1 MPTEHYFSST
11 PAGDANL
18 RPLRVHLAGAD
29 RELTTASGIFSPDRV
44 DVGTTVLLKSV
55 PAPPTTG
62 TMLDLGSG
70 WGPLAL
76 TLALE
81 APAAEVWAVD
91 VNERALDLVRR
102 NATTVGAE
110 NLHAALPDEVP
121 VELQFDLIWSNPPI
135 RIGKPALHELLSR
148 WLPRLA
154 PGGEAWLVVA
164 RDLGADSLLRWLQDE
179 FAASIEASSIEAP
192 AVEAASVKNPAIEF
206 ERVDQSKGFRILR
219 GIRR

>member
-44 DVGTTVLLKSV
+44 DVGTTALLRSV
-55 PAPPTTG
+55 PQPPATG
-62 TMLDLGSG
+62 TLLDLGSG

-81 APAAEVWAVD
+81 APSAEVWAVD

-102 NATTVGAE
+102 NAATVGAR

-121 VELQFDLIWSNPPI
+121 AGLRFELIWSNPPI

-154 PGGEAWLVVA
+154 TGGEAWLVVA
-164 RDLGADSLLRWLQDE
+164 RDLGSDSLLRWLQTE
-179 FAASIEASSIEAP
+179 LAASIEAGT
-192 AVEAASVKNPAIEF
+192 IEF
-206 ERVDQSKGFRILR
+206 DRVDQSKGFRILR